1 MHELLATPGGRLV
14 FTVLQVRIQD
24 IWDLLGC
31 VGGTGLRFEV
41 VVSLAQ
47 HIYIHTFGIHIHI
60 HTSLASLVG

>member
-1 MHELLATPGGRLV
+1 V